1 MENITDVIN
10 EKLYS
15 MLVFF
20 FYVLLI
26 IILFRV
32 IIVLAISPNKKE
44 DKKRKHN
51 LSEKSNFNYIG
62 TDKLY
67 PDDPDFVENESWRE
81 ELISFYLQDK
91 KNRIKRSD
99 SLYEGEDK
107 LYPGDL
113 LYFGKKT
120 KKKITRKKETVL
132 NLIKDNNQ
140 LTKTKRNKNKLK
152 GNTKKTKEDNLRIF
166 KDNFLGKTN

>member
-1 MENITDVIN
+1 MKNINDVNVIN

-20 FYVLLI
+20 LYVLLI

-32 IIVLAISPNKKE
+32 IIVLATSLNKKE
-44 DKKRKHN
+44 EKERKHN
-51 LSEKSNFNYIG
+51 LSEKSNFNYVGI
-62 TDKLY
+62 DKLY
-67 PDDPDFVENESWRE
+67 PDDSDFVENESWRE
-81 ELISFYLQDK
+81 ELVSFYLQDK

-99 SLYEGEDK
+99 PLYEGEDK

-120 KKKITRKKETVL
+120 KKKITRKNEKVL
-132 NLIKDNNQ
+132 NLIKDNIS
-140 LTKTKRNKNKLK
+140 LGKTKRKKNKLK
-152 GNTKKTKEDNLRIF
+152 EKKTKKDNLRIF

>member
-1 MENITDVIN
+1 MENIDNIII
-10 EKLYS
+10 ERLYQIG
-15 MLVFF
+15 LFF
-20 FYVLLI
+20 FYVFLI

-32 IIVLAISPNKKE
+32 IIVLATSPNKKE

-67 PDDPDFVENESWRE
+67 PDDADFVENESWRE
-81 ELISFYLQDK
+81 ELVSFYLQDK

-99 SLYEGEDK
+99 PLYEGEDK

-120 KKKITRKKETVL
+120 KKKITRKNEKVL
-132 NLIKDNNQ
+132 NLIKDNIS
-140 LTKTKRNKNKLK
+140 LGKTKRKKSKLK
-152 GNTKKTKEDNLRIF
+152 GSIKKTKEDNLRIF
-166 KDNFLGKTN
+166 KDNFLKKAN

>member
-1 MENITDVIN
+1 MEDINNIIN
-10 EKLYS
+10 ERLYS

-20 FYVLLI
+20 FYVFLI

-32 IIVLAISPNKKE
+32 IIVLATSPNKKE

-67 PDDPDFVENESWRE
+67 PDDLDFVENESWSK
-81 ELISFYLQDK
+81 ELISFYLEDK
-91 KNRIKRSD
+91 KNRIKRSNP
-99 SLYEGEDK
+99 LYEGEDK

-140 LTKTKRNKNKLK
+140 LTKTKRKKSKLK
-152 GNTKKTKEDNLRIF
+152 GNTKQTKEDNLKIF
-166 KDNFLGKTN
+166 KDNFLKKAN

>member
-1 MENITDVIN
+1 MKNINDVNVIN

-20 FYVLLI
+20 LYVLLI

-32 IIVLAISPNKKE
+32 IIVLATSLNKKE
-44 DKKRKHN
+44 EKERKHN
-51 LSEKSNFNYIG
+51 LSEKSNFNYVGI
-62 TDKLY
+62 DKLY
-67 PDDPDFVENESWRE
+67 PDDLDFVENESWRE
-81 ELISFYLQDK
+81 ELVSFYLQDK

-99 SLYEGEDK
+99 PLYEGEDK

-120 KKKITRKKETVL
+120 KKKITRKNEKVL
-132 NLIKDNNQ
+132 NLIKDNIS
-140 LTKTKRNKNKLK
+140 LGKTKRKKNKLK
-152 GNTKKTKEDNLRIF
+152 EKKTKKDNLRIF

>member
-1 MENITDVIN
+1 MEDINNIIN
-10 EKLYS
+10 ERLYS

-20 FYVLLI
+20 FYVFLI

-32 IIVLAISPNKKE
+32 IIVLATSPNKKE

-51 LSEKSNFNYIG
+51 LSAKSNFNYVG

-67 PDDPDFVENESWRE
+67 PDDSDFVENESWSK
-81 ELISFYLQDK
+81 ELISFYLEDK
-91 KNRIKRSD
+91 KNRIKRSNP
-99 SLYEGEDK
+99 LYEGEDK

-113 LYFGKKT
+113 WYFGKKT
-120 KKKITRKKETVL
+120 KKKITRNKETVL

-140 LTKTKRNKNKLK
+140 LTKTKRKKNKLK
-152 GNTKKTKEDNLRIF
+152 EKKTKKDNLRIF

>member
-32 IIVLAISPNKKE
+32 IIVLATSLNKKE
-44 DKKRKHN
+44 NKESKHN
-51 LSEKSNFNYIG
+51 LYEKSNFNYMG

-67 PDDPDFVENESWRE
+67 PDDLDFVENESWRE
-81 ELISFYLQDK
+81 ELVSFYLQDK

-99 SLYEGEDK
+99 PLYEGEDK

-140 LTKTKRNKNKLK
+140 LTKTKRKKSKLK

-166 KDNFLGKTN
+166 KDNFLKKAN